1 MKKNERKKFPKGFFT
16 QPRPTISMKKALN
29 DVVPFKWSESVL
41 AGTSK
46 VKIEKKKKK

>member
-46 VKIEKKKKK
+46 VKIVSAKKK